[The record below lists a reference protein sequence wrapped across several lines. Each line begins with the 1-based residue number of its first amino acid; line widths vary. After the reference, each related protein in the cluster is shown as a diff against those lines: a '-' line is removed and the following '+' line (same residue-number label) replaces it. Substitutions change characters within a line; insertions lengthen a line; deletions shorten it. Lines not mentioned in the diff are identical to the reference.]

1 MADQARLEIR
11 HLSKQFGDTVALD
24 AVSLHVGSGEVHALL
39 GGNGSGKS
47 TLIKILA
54 GVHPGESDGTIA
66 VDGKQVDSAHLTA
79 AWSRAAGLSFVHQD
93 LGLFDV
99 MTVAE
104 NLCAGEGYPRRR
116 GRIDWRRLHRDAQ
129 ATLDGLGIDVRADL
143 GLAALRPAD
152 RTLVAIARALRGR
165 EQFHAGV
172 LVLDEPTARLPE
184 PEVELLLT
192 ALRRYALEG
201 QTILY
206 VSHRLEEVFALAHSV
221 TVLRD
226 GRVVASRPL
235 AELGERELVELIA
248 GRALAATWQSAGSG
262 GSSGQHGRHGKHEQ
276 ERPHGGEGPG
286 TLLELR
292 ELSAGPLRDVSLS
305 LSPGEVIG
313 VAGLVGSGRT
323 TLLEAIF
330 GARPIAAGSVRLDG
344 RPLEPHSISASIKAG
359 LSYVPEDRTSQA
371 AFLNLGIPENL
382 SASDPRHYFRRR
394 WFRHRLERSDA
405 AATIARF
412 GIRAPGARPPL
423 SSLSGGNQ
431 QKVVLARWLQR
442 TPRLLLLDEPTQ
454 GVDVGARADI
464 YAHIRAAVA
473 SGAAAILASS
483 DFDEL
488 LLLADR
494 ILVLGAGRVVASA
507 PAAAV
512 DRHWL
517 AERVYA
523 VPEEAAA

>member
-1 MADQARLEIR
+1 MTGEPRLNIAK
-11 HLSKQFGDTVALD
+11 LSKQFGDTAALH
-24 AVSLHVGSGEVHALL
+24 AVSLQLAPGEVHALL

-54 GVHPGESDGTIA
+54 GVHPGESGGTIA
-66 VDGKQVDSAHLTA
+66 VDDSVVAADHITA
-79 AWSRAAGLSFVHQD
+79 AWARAAGLTFVHQD
-93 LGLFDV
+93 LGLFEV

-104 NLCAGEGYPRRR
+104 NLCCGEGYPRRR
-116 GRIDWRRLHRDAQ
+116 GRINWRALRREAQ
-129 ATLDGLGIDVRADL
+129 DTLDQLGIDVRADV
-143 GLAALRPAD
+143 GLAALRPSD

-184 PEVELLLT
+184 PEVELLLA
-192 ALRRYALEG
+192 ALRRYAEAG

-206 VSHRLEEVFALAHSV
+206 VSHRLEEVFALAQSV

-235 AELGERELVELIA
+235 AGLRERELVELIA
-248 GRALAATWQSAGSG
+248 GRALSHTAPAAGAPVGA
-262 GSSGQHGRHGKHEQ
+262 
-276 ERPHGGEGPG
+276 PV
-286 TLLELR
+286 LLELQA
-292 ELSAGPLRDVSLS
+292 LSAGALHDVSFT

-313 VAGLVGSGRT
+313 IAGLVGSGRT
-323 TLLEAIF
+323 TLLEAIY
-330 GARPIAAGSVRLDG
+330 GARPLASGSVMLDG
-344 RPLEPHSISASIKAG
+344 RPLSPHSVSRAIKAG
-359 LSYVPEDRTSQA
+359 LSYVPEDRASQA

-382 SASDPRHYFRRR
+382 SASDPSHYFRRLR
-394 WFRHRLERSDA
+394 FRHRTERSDA

-412 GIRAPGARPPL
+412 GIRAPAVRAPL
-423 SSLSGGNQ
+423 SALSGGNQ
-431 QKVVLARWLQR
+431 QKVMLARWLQR
-442 TPRLLLLDEPTQ
+442 TPRVLLLDEPTQ

-464 YAHIRAAVA
+464 YSHIRQAVA
-473 SGAAAILASS
+473 GGAGAIVASS

-488 LLLADR
+488 LLLANR
-494 ILVLGAGRVVASA
+494 VLVLGGGRVVADA
-507 PAAAV
+507 PAASI

-523 VPEEAAA
+523 VPEEVAA

>member
-1 MADQARLEIR
+1 MAGAPRLNIAN
-11 HLSKQFGDTVALD
+11 LSKQFGDTAALH
-24 AVSLHVGSGEVHALL
+24 AVSLQLAPGEVHALL

-54 GVHPGESDGTIA
+54 GVHPGERGGTIA
-66 VDGKQVDSAHLTA
+66 VDDAAVAADHITA
-79 AWSRAAGLSFVHQD
+79 AWARAAGLTFVHQD

-104 NLCAGEGYPRRR
+104 NLCCGEGYPRRR
-116 GRIDWRRLHRDAQ
+116 GRIDWRALRREAQ
-129 ATLDGLGIDVRADL
+129 GTLDQLGIDVRPDV
-143 GLAALRPAD
+143 GLAALRPSD

-192 ALRRYALEG
+192 ALRRYAEEG

-206 VSHRLEEVFALAHSV
+206 VSHRLEEVFALAQRV

-226 GRVVASRPL
+226 GRVVASRAL
-235 AELGERELVELIA
+235 AGLRERVLVEMIA
-248 GRALAATWQSAGSG
+248 GRALSETAPAATAPPSASA
-262 GSSGQHGRHGKHEQ
+262 
-276 ERPHGGEGPG
+276 PV
-286 TLLELR
+286 LLAVR
-292 ELSAGPLRDVSLS
+292 ELSAGPLHDVSLT

-313 VAGLVGSGRT
+313 IAGLVGSGRT
-323 TLLEAIF
+323 TLLEAIY
-330 GARPIAAGSVRLDG
+330 GARPLASGSVRLDG
-344 RPLEPHSISASIKAG
+344 RPLSPHSVSRAIKAG
-359 LSYVPEDRTSQA
+359 LSYVPEDRASQA

-382 SASDPRHYFRRR
+382 SASDPRHYFRQLR
-394 WFRHRLERSDA
+394 FRHRTERSDA
-405 AATIARF
+405 SATIARF
-412 GIRAPGARPPL
+412 GIRAPAVRAPL

-431 QKVVLARWLQR
+431 QKVMLARWLQR
-442 TPRLLLLDEPTQ
+442 TPRVLLLDEPTQ

-464 YAHIRAAVA
+464 YSHIRQAVA
-473 SGAAAILASS
+473 GGAAAIVASS

-494 ILVLGAGRVVASA
+494 ILVLGGGRVVADA
-507 PAAAV
+507 PAASI

-517 AERVYA
+517 AQRVYA
-523 VPEEAAA
+523 VPEEVAA